1 MVAVLEKT
9 YTVSE
14 FLEMDDFE
22 AGFLYELINGEIVR
36 RASPSTDHQRASRNL
51 FRQIDSFVLNNSKGE
66 CFCAPYDVQFDDYNF
81 LQPDIIFV
89 ATENAGIIKPGC
101 IKGAPDLLVEILSP
115 GTHKDDRGDKMKVYR
130 RSGVRE
136 YWIVD
141 PRNKSIEVYTLKD
154 SDYELTFFA
163 MESGEIASQV
173 LEGLTIAVEKVFE
186 G

>member
-1 MVAVLEKT
+1 MIAVLEKT

-22 AGFLYELINGEIVR
+22 EGFLYELINGEIVR
-36 RASPSTDHQRASRNL
+36 RASPSTDHQQASSNL
-51 FRQIDSFVLNNSKGE
+51 EFLMQLHIRENKLGKLFH
-66 CFCAPYDVQFDDYNF
+66 APYDVQFDDYNF

-89 ATENAGIIKPGC
+89 AKENAGIITPGC
-101 IKGAPDLLVEILSP
+101 IQGPPDLLVEILSP

-141 PRNKSIEVYTLKD
+141 PRNKSIEVYTLKE
-154 SDYELTFFA
+154 SDYELSFFA
-163 MESGEIASQV
+163 MESGEIASNV
-173 LEGLTIAVEKVFE
+173 LDGLKIAVEKVFE